1 MVKNSVGSRVMYS
14 IGNILGLASFKISL
28 NRNEESENLSES
40 DNEL

>member
-1 MVKNSVGSRVMYS
+1 MYS
-14 IGNILGLASFKISL
+14 IGNILGLGSFKISL